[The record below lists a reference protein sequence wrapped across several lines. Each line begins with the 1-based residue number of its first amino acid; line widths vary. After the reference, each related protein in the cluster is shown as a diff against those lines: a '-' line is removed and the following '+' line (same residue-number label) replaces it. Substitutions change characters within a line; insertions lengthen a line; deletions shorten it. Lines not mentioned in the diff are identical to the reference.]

1 MNFNFYICGTPNGQ
15 YSQYPN
21 DYTSVTFAKL
31 QNKVTGVRLVIY
43 REGDLFHYA
52 YAEKIGANLF
62 FGFCLIFNKS
72 QVLRPK
78 NLINLF
84 RQIVERD
91 LISQEKLIS
100 YNIKGEITYLVSSLS
115 EEQHYY
121 EKLKEQVEHELSN
134 NKELYG
140 IAPVSSI
147 YNGTKTSVNISTS
160 ESDNSIVA
168 LTKEHNKVIIDDDKG
183 IENSH
188 IEQIMSSLRSNIS
201 NSNNTINKLQQ
212 EIKKLKQQKNQ
223 YKKVV
228 SLGIFAVLLVVGVFF
243 LYQALNG
250 TQEKLSN
257 TEAELEEK
265 WQKLIEVRNEKDSIN
280 SLLSNTQYEL
290 AREKKKQLAITNN
303 IQSRYPVI
311 ISSTSF
317 DFSKGRLSI
326 NYSQAKDTTQYIKIF
341 ATRESDGKR
350 VGTSAGNLQFY
361 EEGGLITAT
370 FGSHN
375 FSSSQ
380 WYSFEIWVNNKLV
393 GGGRH

>member
-1 MNFNFYICGTPNGQ
+1 MNFNFYIYGTPNGQ

-21 DYTSVTFAKL
+21 DYTSATLANL
-31 QNKVTGVRLVIY
+31 QDKVAGVRLVIY

-52 YAEKIGANLF
+52 YAEKIGVNLF
-62 FGFCLIFNKS
+62 FGFCLVFNKS
-72 QVLRPK
+72 QILRPK
-78 NLINLF
+78 NLIGLF
-84 RQIVERD
+84 RQIVECN
-91 LISQEKLIS
+91 LINQEKLIG
-100 YNIKGEITYLVSSLS
+100 YNTKGEITYLVSSLS

-121 EKLKEQVEHELSN
+121 EKLKEQVEKELSN

-140 IAPVSSI
+140 IVSVSSI
-147 YNGTKTSVNISTS
+147 YNGIKTSANISAS
-160 ESDNSIVA
+160 ESDDSIVA
-168 LTKEHNKVIIDDDKG
+168 LTKKHNKVVIDDDKG

-201 NSNNTINKLQQ
+201 HLNNTINKLQQ

-228 SLGIFAVLLVVGVFF
+228 SLGIFTVLLVVGASF

-250 TQEKLSN
+250 TQEKLTN

-265 WQKLIEVRNEKDSIN
+265 WQKLIEVRNEKDSIY
-280 SLLSNTQYEL
+280 SLLSNTRYEL
-290 AREKKKQLAITNN
+290 AREKEKQLAIVNS
-303 IQSRYPVI
+303 IQSRYPTI

-317 DFSKGRLSI
+317 NFNEGKLTI

-350 VGTSAGNLQFY
+350 VGTSAGDLQFY
-361 EEGGLITAT
+361 EKGGSITAT

-375 FSSSQ
+375 FSPSD